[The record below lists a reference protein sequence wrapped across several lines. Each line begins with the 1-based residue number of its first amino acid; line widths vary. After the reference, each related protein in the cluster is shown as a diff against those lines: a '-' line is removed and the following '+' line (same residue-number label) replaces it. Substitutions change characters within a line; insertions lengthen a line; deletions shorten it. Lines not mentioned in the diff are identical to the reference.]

1 MSEKR
6 NILDTVPLLGRR
18 SALVLGALSATA
30 LFGPLGEAA
39 RAQGGGGVKL
49 TLLITPPKDPVIFT
63 KYYLETHIPL
73 VAKTP
78 GAKRIDVA
86 TVLPPPPN
94 QPASPYYRITE
105 IYFEN
110 IGALQT
116 ALGSP
121 EWKAVVADVP
131 NFAEPSSITGFAAVM
146 GSVA

>member
-1 MSEKR
+1 MTEKCD
-6 NILDTVPLLGRR
+6 ITETGPLLGRR
-18 SALVLGALSATA
+18 SALGALSATA
-30 LFGPLGEAA
+30 LFGSLGGEA
-39 RAQGGGGVKL
+39 RAQGSGGVKL
-49 TLLITPPKDPVIFT
+49 TILITPPKDPVTFT
-63 KYYLETHIPL
+63 KYYLDIHLPL

-78 GAKRIDVA
+78 GVKRVEAA

-110 IGALQT
+110 VGALQT

-131 NFAEPSSITGFAAVM
+131 NFAEPSTITGFASVI